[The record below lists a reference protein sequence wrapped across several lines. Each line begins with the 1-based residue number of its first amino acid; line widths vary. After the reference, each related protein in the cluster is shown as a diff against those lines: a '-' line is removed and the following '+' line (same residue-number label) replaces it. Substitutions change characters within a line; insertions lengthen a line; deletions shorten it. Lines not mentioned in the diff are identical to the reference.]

1 MAEESPFELYLDIS
15 YAIIGAFAGMSYGM
29 TRLTA
34 DLGASEV
41 LANIAF
47 KNRFVQ

>member
-34 DLGASEV
+34 DLDIVVEAGEKGGSLTA
-41 LANIAF
+41 A
-47 KNRFVQ
+47 

>member
-1 MAEESPFELYLDIS
+1 MAEESPFELYLDIP

-34 DLGASEV
+34 DLDIVVEM
-41 LANIAF
+41 NEEQ
-47 KNRFVQ
+47 FVHPV

>member
-34 DLGASEV
+34 DLDIVVEM
-41 LANIAF
+41 NEEQ
-47 KNRFVQ
+47 FVHPV